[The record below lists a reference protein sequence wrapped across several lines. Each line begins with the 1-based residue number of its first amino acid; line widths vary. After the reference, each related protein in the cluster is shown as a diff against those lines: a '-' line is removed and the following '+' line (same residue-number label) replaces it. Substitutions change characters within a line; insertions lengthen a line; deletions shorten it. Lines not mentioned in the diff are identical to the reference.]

1 MFALPTTGY
10 EDVSVTFTTRRS
22 GSGAGTQIWSYTT
35 DGTNYVSKD
44 TIIVADADPVLRTLS
59 YLGISGVDNN
69 PNFKVKVG
77 FLQGAGGTAGN
88 NRFDNFT
95 LDGLSLLGID
105 TIAPTAVFQPTNGS
119 KYISQNV
126 QPTVTFNE
134 QIRRT
139 DNTALNS
146 TNILSAIELKM
157 DDTLGVSIPFTSSYA
172 GSTITI
178 VPSSPLEIG
187 KNIMWESFRI
197 L

>member
-77 FLQGAGGTAGN
+77 FYRVQVELQVIIALIISPLMVFHCLVLTQ
-88 NRFDNFT
+88 
-95 LDGLSLLGID
+95 LLL
-105 TIAPTAVFQPTNGS
+105 QPC
-119 KYISQNV
+119 
-126 QPTVTFNE
+126 FN
-134 QIRRT
+134 QQMDR
-139 DNTALNS
+139 NTS
-146 TNILSAIELKM
+146 LKM
-157 DDTLGVSIPFTSSYA
+157 FNLQ
-172 GSTITI
+172 
-178 VPSSPLEIG
+178 
-187 KNIMWESFRI
+187 
-197 L
+197 